1 MHSFGKVSIAIGSE
15 VLEDVVL
22 VAMKVE
28 SVLNDAV
35 LVGKAVASGVVVAVA
50 AVVLV
55 ASDVA
60 S

>member
-1 MHSFGKVSIAIGSE
+1 MHSFGDVSIVAGSE
-15 VLEDVVL
+15 VLDGVVL

-35 LVGKAVASGVVVAVA
+35 LVGKTVASGVVAAVA

-55 ASDVA
+55 ASEVA
-60 S
+60 N